1 MSYCLNM
8 DEISAIWTLF
18 FMKELMKKLR
28 FNFVVTSGFS
38 CVQRDAS
45 GSGTLSREWPP
56 LWSLDHTEWNVLS

>member
-45 GSGTLSREWPP
+45 G
-56 LWSLDHTEWNVLS
+56 